1 MFLLNVPVAIERTE
15 GIHAFIASQVL
26 YYWIN
31 VFVTKKKQSTVMR
44 VTLLQ
49 AAQKF
54 SLWPT
59 NEERNKRFKIN
70 LTGGRN
76 LTGQRQTS

>member
-31 VFVTKKKQSTVMR
+31 VFVTKKKTIDCY
-44 VTLLQ
+44 
-49 AAQKF
+49 
-54 SLWPT
+54 
-59 NEERNKRFKIN
+59 EGYII
-70 LTGGRN
+70 
-76 LTGQRQTS
+76 TSSPEVFIVAHK

>member
-15 GIHAFIASQVL
+15 GIHVFIASQVL

-31 VFVTKKKQSTVMR
+31 VFVTKKTIDCYEGYFITSS
-44 VTLLQ
+44 
-49 AAQKF
+49 QKF
-54 SLWPT
+54 SLWPP
-59 NEERNKRFKIN
+59 NEDRNKHFKVN

>member
-15 GIHAFIASQVL
+15 GIHVFIASQVL
-26 YYWIN
+26 YYGIN
-31 VFVTKKKQSTVMR
+31 VFVTKKQSTVMR

-49 AAQKF
+49 AVQKF

-59 NEERNKRFKIN
+59 NEDRNKHFKIN
-70 LTGGRN
+70 LTWGRN